1 MASATQN
8 GNTVSAPAALDPAL
22 MAVIAKRFDAIVR
35 EMGSTLLRAGRS
47 AVINVA
53 RDFSCS
59 IVTADDELLA
69 AAEGLPVH
77 IFGSQLQTAEM
88 RRRHPDL
95 REGDAFLDNDPYV
108 GNSHHADHTIL
119 VPVFVGDRH
128 MFTAVAKA
136 HQADIGNSTPTTYAA
151 AAKDIYEEGALNFPC
166 VQIQRDREDV
176 TDIIEMCRRRIRV
189 PKQWYGDYLATLG
202 AARTGERRMV
212 ELVEMY
218 GEELIDEFVREWLD
232 YSERRMEHAIG
243 QLGSGTFTRESQHDS
258 IGELP
263 PVPLKVS
270 VEIDAEARRVKI
282 DLRDNVDCVPAGLN
296 LTRATAS
303 NMAIAGL
310 FGNVDPD
317 IPANSGSFRRIE
329 VLLRENCVVGIP
341 QHPVCASVA
350 TTNVASRLVGLVQ
363 AAIAEGAESGGA
375 AEGGSG
381 MGPGLGVIAGVDF
394 RTGEP
399 FVNQL
404 IVNSCGG
411 PGSEGSDG
419 WLNWI
424 EPSAAGLVYRDSIEI
439 DEQKYPVQFEYL
451 RLTRDSGGPGEFRG
465 APGIEVAYTTR
476 GGPATVMWVLD
487 CHERAAHGV
496 RGGEPGHHAR
506 ALLERAGE
514 SEVEV
519 LPGTGQVNLEPGDVI
534 VNLGAGGGGLGRP
547 SARDPESVL
556 WDYREGYVSREVAEE
571 TYGVAFT
578 GDIDDDSLRVDQEKT
593 DALRAGS
600 GSA

>member
-1 MASATQN
+1 MSSSTET
-8 GNTVSAPAALDPAL
+8 GSTVKAPTGLDPAL

-95 REGDAFLDNDPYV
+95 RPGDAFLDNDPYT

-119 VPVFVGDRH
+119 VPVFVGGKH

-151 AAKDIYEEGALNFPC
+151 AAKDIYEEGALSFPC
-166 VQIQRDREDV
+166 VQIQRDGEDV
-176 TDIIEMCRRRIRV
+176 LDIIEMCRRRIRV
-189 PKQWYGDYLATLG
+189 PQQWYGDYLATLG
-202 AARTGERRMV
+202 AARTGERRLID
-212 ELVEMY
+212 LVEMY
-218 GEELIDEFVREWLD
+218 GAELIEEFVREWLD

-243 QLGSGTFTRESQHDS
+243 ELRSGTFVRESQHDS
-258 IGELP
+258 IGTIP
-263 PVPLKVS
+263 AIPLKAS
-270 VEIDAEARRVKI
+270 VTVDAEARCVQI
-282 DLRDNVDCVPAGLN
+282 DLRDNPDCVPAGLN

-317 IPANSGSFRRIE
+317 IPANSGSFRRVE

-363 AAIAEGAESGGA
+363 AAIADGAEEGGA

-381 MGPGLGVIAGVDF
+381 MGPGLGVIAGTDF

-411 PGSEGSDG
+411 PGAAGADG

-424 EPSAAGLVYRDSIEI
+424 EPSAAGLLYRDSVEI
-439 DEQKYPVQFEYL
+439 DEQKYPILFDYL
-451 RLTRDSGGPGEFRG
+451 RVTEDSGGPGEFRG

-487 CHERAAHGV
+487 CHERPAHGV
-496 RGGEPGHHAR
+496 RGGEAGDRAQ
-506 ALLERAGE
+506 ALLQRAAAA
-514 SEVEV
+514 EVEV
-519 LPGTGQVNLEPGDVI
+519 LPGTGQVNLEPGDLI
-534 VNLGAGGGGLGRP
+534 VNLGAGGGGLGNPRR
-547 SARDPESVL
+547 RDPESVL
-556 WDYREGYVSREVAEE
+556 WDHREGYVSRGAAEE
-571 TYGVAFT
+571 TYAVAFA
-578 GDIDDDSLRVDQEKT
+578 GSLDDDSLRVDQEKT
-593 DALRAGS
+593 DSLRA
-600 GSA
+600 AP